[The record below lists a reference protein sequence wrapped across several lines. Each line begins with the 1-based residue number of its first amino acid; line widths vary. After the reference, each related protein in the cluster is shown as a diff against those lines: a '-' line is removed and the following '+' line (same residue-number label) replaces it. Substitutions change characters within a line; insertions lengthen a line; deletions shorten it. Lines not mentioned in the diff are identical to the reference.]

1 MLQLID
7 VSANKMSL
15 ANDAVKITANGGSIV
30 LENPSQKSADPDRIL
45 QVTLAALKQGDFV
58 GAVDQFNDP
67 FTFIDHAL
75 ELEFSAKDRLTDF
88 FAKRRRLSPEFERT
102 DNIVLSGEDRIVSEW
117 FLTVAKPE
125 PFPDPG
131 VKGPICVRGASIVQ
145 IANGKI
151 SEWSDYYDQLQSGDY
166 GLLSWLSEWTEV

>member
-67 FTFIDHAL
+67 FTFIISGPKSP
-75 ELEFSAKDRLTDF
+75 FI
-88 FAKRRRLSPEFERT
+88 LS
-102 DNIVLSGEDRIVSEW
+102 
-117 FLTVAKPE
+117 
-125 PFPDPG
+125 
-131 VKGPICVRGASIVQ
+131 
-145 IANGKI
+145 
-151 SEWSDYYDQLQSGDY
+151 
-166 GLLSWLSEWTEV
+166 